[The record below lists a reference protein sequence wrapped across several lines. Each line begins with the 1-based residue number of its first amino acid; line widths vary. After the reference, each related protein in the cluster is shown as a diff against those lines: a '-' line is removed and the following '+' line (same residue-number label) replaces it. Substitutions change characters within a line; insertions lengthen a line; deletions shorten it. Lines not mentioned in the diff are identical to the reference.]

1 MVSDIMQVNQV
12 LSLPIEVVKLL
23 WDAFMCKICH
33 VTPMKPTLIATK
45 CCSSLLG
52 CEECFNAWYEGV
64 DRLSKKC
71 PYCNEP
77 RGYAFTFQFKGMGE
91 FLVGVR
97 DLLNCGKIAPTINLI
112 QRCTFV
118 VLTSCLYFYPNCYSS
133 LNYCSFSLSSE
144 IVYPLYPYI
153 PVK

>member
-1 MVSDIMQVNQV
+1 MVSDKMQVNQV
-12 LSLPIEVVKLL
+12 LSLPIGVVKLL
-23 WDAFMCKICH
+23 RDAFMCKICH
-33 VTPMKPTLIATK
+33 VTHMKPPLIATK

-91 FLVGVR
+91 ILVGER
-97 DLLNCGKIAPTINLI
+97 DLLNWGENSANH
-112 QRCTFV
+112 
-118 VLTSCLYFYPNCYSS
+118 
-133 LNYCSFSLSSE
+133 
-144 IVYPLYPYI
+144 
-153 PVK
+153 

>member
-23 WDAFMCKICH
+23 RDAFMCKICH

-64 DRLSKKC
+64 DELSKKF

-77 RGYAFTFQFKGMGE
+77 RGYTFTFQFKGMDE

-97 DLLNCGKIAPTINLI
+97 DLLKCGENSANH
-112 QRCTFV
+112 
-118 VLTSCLYFYPNCYSS
+118 
-133 LNYCSFSLSSE
+133 
-144 IVYPLYPYI
+144 
-153 PVK
+153 

>member
-1 MVSDIMQVNQV
+1 MVSDKMQVNQV
-12 LSLPIEVVKLL
+12 LSLPIGVVKLL
-23 WDAFMCKICH
+23 RDAFMCKICH
-33 VTPMKPTLIATK
+33 VTPMKPPLIATK

-91 FLVGVR
+91 VLVGER
-97 DLLNCGKIAPTINLI
+97 DLLNWGENSTNH
-112 QRCTFV
+112 
-118 VLTSCLYFYPNCYSS
+118 
-133 LNYCSFSLSSE
+133 
-144 IVYPLYPYI
+144 
-153 PVK
+153 